1 MKERVKSVMGYKK
14 PAFWMIAIAFV
25 ACIVIAVC
33 FLTNPISKESETQ
46 EMKSTSKWDCS
57 VTSAEVSDDDQYT
70 IIYSDKQII
79 SQTGVLSFQN
89 RNNFDIVVHILSEE
103 SFSRSVELLP
113 GSGVFMLQIE
123 KNISYTIGLHA
134 EVPEGTEILLMVY
147 DGEKTEIYSLSED
160 VSEDIS
166 IVHIYE
172 VTDPELVDENL
183 KNNKLI
189 TMVKYFVK
197 KNKRLNRIFHDILV
211 LLWRLETKLR

>member
-1 MKERVKSVMGYKK
+1 
-14 PAFWMIAIAFV
+14 
-25 ACIVIAVC
+25 
-33 FLTNPISKESETQ
+33 
-46 EMKSTSKWDCS
+46 
-57 VTSAEVSDDDQYT
+57 
-70 IIYSDKQII
+70 
-79 SQTGVLSFQN
+79 
-89 RNNFDIVVHILSEE
+89 
-103 SFSRSVELLP
+103 
-113 GSGVFMLQIE
+113 MLQIE
-123 KNISYTIGLHA
+123 KNISYTIGPHA
-134 EVPEGTEILLMVY
+134 EVLEGTEILLMVY

>member
-1 MKERVKSVMGYKK
+1 
-14 PAFWMIAIAFV
+14 MI
-25 ACIVIAVC
+25 
-33 FLTNPISKESETQ
+33 
-46 EMKSTSKWDCS
+46 
-57 VTSAEVSDDDQYT
+57 
-70 IIYSDKQII
+70 
-79 SQTGVLSFQN
+79 
-89 RNNFDIVVHILSEE
+89 
-103 SFSRSVELLP
+103 
-113 GSGVFMLQIE
+113 QIE

-134 EVPEGTEILLMVY
+134 GVPEGTEILLMVY